1 MSSESKFLS
10 ELVCKELEEKE
21 GSWVLVELLAYQ
33 SELLDET
40 LEVPVGFVTDFS
52 SVPRIPFIYA
62 WYGDRAHRESVLHDW
77 LYFTAYVSRAK
88 ADSIFLEAM
97 KARGKSL
104 FVRNGMYLGVRLGGW
119 KAWKEH
125 RAKRHPMA

>member
-1 MSSESKFLS
+1 MKSAFLS

-21 GSWVLVELLAYQ
+21 GTWVLVEPLVYR

-40 LEVPVGFVTDFS
+40 IEVPTGFLTDFAS
-52 SVPRIPFIYA
+52 TPRLPFIYS
-62 WYGDRAHRESVLHDW
+62 WYGDRAHRESVLHDFF
-77 LYFTAYVSRAK
+77 YFTAYVSRAK
-88 ADSIFLEAM
+88 ADKVFLEAM

-104 FVRNGMYLGVRLGGW
+104 FVRQGMFWGVRLGGW

-125 RAKRHPMA
+125 RAKRHPIA